1 MISVKS
7 SAGKITIRP
16 LGRRLWVGSGVLSSL
31 SVGLAVLAVSA
42 LSLSFSASA
51 EESTALPPLPEK
63 IQDVLEADRLRRRK
77 ELAALSNEV
86 REAEGV
92 QLSELENTYQQLS
105 KVRDLLELNTQ
116 VRILLRTSPE
126 LMPHYQR
133 VVGINPGPAS
143 CECLDNA
150 ELNWVGQQAQEG
162 QAFVT
167 IAGQL
172 HEAMVGSEVGN
183 SGCRL
188 AEVSVA
194 GGSATLRCG
203 SRSRTFAYQALP
215 ASGSGDSSTA
225 PM

>member
-1 MISVKS
+1 M
-7 SAGKITIRP
+7 
-16 LGRRLWVGSGVLSSL
+16 
-31 SVGLAVLAVSA
+31 
-42 LSLSFSASA
+42 
-51 EESTALPPLPEK
+51 PPLPEK
-63 IQDVLEADRLRRRK
+63 IQDVLAADRLRRRK

-92 QLSELENTYQQLS
+92 QLSELENTYQQLA

-116 VRILLRTSPE
+116 VRMLLRTSPE
-126 LMPHYQR
+126 MMPHYQR

-150 ELNWVGQQAQEG
+150 ELNWVGREAQEG

-172 HEAMVGSEVGN
+172 HEAMVGSEVGD

-194 GGSATLRCG
+194 GDSATLRCG
-203 SRSRTFAYQALP
+203 SRSRTFAYQTLP
-215 ASGSGDSSTA
+215 TSASRDSSATQ
-225 PM
+225 M

>member
-1 MISVKS
+1 M
-7 SAGKITIRP
+7 
-16 LGRRLWVGSGVLSSL
+16 
-31 SVGLAVLAVSA
+31 
-42 LSLSFSASA
+42 
-51 EESTALPPLPEK
+51 PPLPEK
-63 IQDVLEADRLRRRK
+63 IQDVLEADKLRRRK

-92 QLSELENTYQQLS
+92 QLSELENTYQQLA

-116 VRILLRTSPE
+116 VRALLRTSPE
-126 LMPHYQR
+126 LMPQYRR

-150 ELNWVGQQAQEG
+150 ELNWVGRQAQEG

-215 ASGSGDSSTA
+215 APGSPDSSTA

>member
-1 MISVKS
+1 M
-7 SAGKITIRP
+7 
-16 LGRRLWVGSGVLSSL
+16 LSSL
-31 SVGLAVLAVSA
+31 SLGLIVLAASA
-42 LSLSFSASA
+42 FSLSFGASA

-63 IQDVLEADRLRRRK
+63 IQDVLAADRLRRRK

-116 VRILLRTSPE
+116 VRMLLRTSPE

-133 VVGINPGPAS
+133 VVGIDPGPAS

-150 ELNWVGQQAQEG
+150 ELNWVGRQAQEG
-162 QAFVT
+162 QAYVT

-172 HEAMVGSEVGN
+172 HEAVVGNEVGN

-188 AEVSVA
+188 EEVSVA

-215 ASGSGDSSTA
+215 ASASGDSSSA